1 MGKRWLACLENIYCK
16 CSIYPFFSNLT
27 FWLFQ
32 RSSPGGGKPKWWM
45 KSRGEVGRWGGQ
57 KCEDT
62 MYIYICIYIHNMYK
76 CTAVGSFFMVRWLNR
91 IVSHQGWPTTKSFKI
106 APTKTPLKQAQK
118 TEFRAE
124 NKWFKISYLEFT
136 Y

>member
-32 RSSPGGGKPKWWM
+32 RSSPGGGKPKRWM

-106 APTKTPLKQAQK
+106 APAKTPLKQAQK